1 MPPARARAAAAVPV
15 RRRAGMS
22 RAREWGNVP
31 QPGPGRRADE
41 GKAEVTGRNDG
52 KRRPP
57 TAAGEHPAWARE
69 LLDHLRPGGRDV
81 RRVVDWLA
89 GAAHAEVSL
98 QDDAGTLL
106 AGTRLPLDESLVAGL
121 RSGRIASAA
130 WEGEG
135 HHLRLVRVGHPAR
148 ACVLA
153 VSREAP
159 FDRHTADV
167 VTHTA
172 QVIELLLSAHETAAA
187 GHRLRRATA
196 DLRLAILQLLMV
208 EDTVAARRVAA
219 GLWPGL
225 LDADTACVYVVEST
239 PGRREQLLEDC
250 LDTTREEALVVRC
263 PAMDGHVIVVSPREA
278 TADHLR
284 SLVERH
290 PDTYLGG
297 SVWQSLARTATAY
310 GQAVSALAVARFRA
324 DKTAVYAERTHPER
338 LMDPAALRGW
348 TAMVLRP
355 LDALPHHTRAE
366 LLATTRLGLEFTAV
380 NSAKILGVSRNTVR
394 ARMERV
400 ETMLGVDFGDVTAR
414 AVVHLALHTQINL
427 LDGRAGT
434 APGAPARLADLLA
447 GPAVGAWAR
456 ELLGRL
462 DGDPRNVRRT
472 VRTWI
477 AAGGNAER
485 AAQSLGV
492 HPQTVREHVRGA
504 EPVLE
509 RQLLAAGTDLYEVVL
524 AHLAVGD
531 LEQPL
536 LAGG

>member
-1 MPPARARAAAAVPV
+1 MAGRSDGI
-15 RRRAGMS
+15 RRTP
-22 RAREWGNVP
+22 E
-31 QPGPGRRADE
+31 
-41 GKAEVTGRNDG
+41 T
-52 KRRPP
+52 
-57 TAAGEHPAWARE
+57 AGEHPAWARE
-69 LLDHLRPGGRDV
+69 LLEHLRPAGRDV

-89 GAAHAEVSL
+89 ATVRAEVSL
-98 QDDAGTLL
+98 QDAAGTLL
-106 AGTRLPLDESLVAGL
+106 AGTRLPLQESLAAGL

-135 HHLRLVRVGHPAR
+135 RHLRLVRIGHLAPAR
-148 ACVLA
+148 VLA
-153 VSREAP
+153 VSREDP
-159 FDRHTADV
+159 FDRHTSDV

-172 QVIELLLSAHETAAA
+172 QVIELLLTADETVAA
-187 GHRLRRATA
+187 GQRLRRATA

-225 LDADTACVYVVEST
+225 LDADTACVYVIESA
-239 PGRREQLLEDC
+239 PALRDRLAAEC
-250 LDTTREEALVVRC
+250 LGTTREEALVVRC

-278 TADHLR
+278 TAGELR

-290 PDTYLGG
+290 PDTFLGG

-338 LMDPAALRGW
+338 LMDPVALRGW
-348 TAMVLRP
+348 AGRVLRP

-380 NSAKILGVSRNTVR
+380 NTAKILGVSRNTVR

-400 ETMLGVDFGDVTAR
+400 ETMLGVDFDDVTAR

-427 LDGRAGT
+427 LDGQTAGD
-434 APGAPARLADLLA
+434 PGAPSPGLTKLLA
-447 GPAVGAWAR
+447 GPAVGGWAR

-462 DGDPRNVRRT
+462 DRDTRDVRRT
-472 VRTWI
+472 LRTWI

-485 AAQSLGV
+485 AAQTLGV
-492 HPQTVREHVRGA
+492 HAQTVREHVRSA

-509 RQLLAAGTDLYEVVL
+509 RQLLATGTDLYEVAL
-524 AHLAVGD
+524 AHLAAGD
-531 LEQPL
+531 LEQPVI
-536 LAGG
+536 AGG

>member
-1 MPPARARAAAAVPV
+1 MA
-15 RRRAGMS
+15 
-22 RAREWGNVP
+22 
-31 QPGPGRRADE
+31 GRR
-41 GKAEVTGRNDG
+41 DG
-52 KRRPP
+52 IRRTPP
-57 TAAGEHPAWARE
+57 AAGERAEWARE
-69 LLDHLRPGGRDV
+69 LLDHLRPAGRDV
-81 RRVVDWLA
+81 RAVVDWLA
-89 GAAHAEVSL
+89 AIVDAEVSL
-98 QDDAGTLL
+98 RDAAGALL

-121 RSGRIASAA
+121 AGGRIASAA

-135 HHLRLVRVGHPAR
+135 RHVRLAAIGHPAR
-148 ACVLA
+148 TCVLA
-153 VSREAP
+153 VSRESP
-159 FDRHTADV
+159 FDRHASDV

-172 QVIELLLSAHETAAA
+172 QVIELLLTADETAAA
-187 GHRLRRATA
+187 GHLLRRATA

-225 LDADTACVYVVEST
+225 LDADTACVYVVESA
-239 PGRREQLLEDC
+239 PALRDRLAAEC
-250 LDTTREEALVVRC
+250 LDRTREEALVVRC

-278 TADHLR
+278 TADALR

-290 PDTYLGG
+290 PGTFLGG

-348 TAMVLRP
+348 AARVLSP
-355 LDALPHHTRAE
+355 LDVLPHHTRAE

-380 NSAKILGVSRNTVR
+380 NTAKILGVSRNTVR

-400 ETMLGVDFGDVTAR
+400 ESLLGADFDDVTAR

-427 LDGRAGT
+427 LDGRTAAG
-434 APGAPARLADLLA
+434 PAAHAQGLAGLLD
-447 GPAVGAWAR
+447 GPAVGAWAQD
-456 ELLGRL
+456 LLGRL
-462 DGDPRNVRRT
+462 DRDTRNLRRT
-472 VRTWI
+472 LCTWI

-485 AAQSLGV
+485 AAQTLGV
-492 HPQTVREHVRGA
+492 HAQTVREHVRSA

-524 AHLAVGD
+524 AALAAGD
-531 LEQPL
+531 LEQPVL
-536 LAGG
+536 TGG